1 MSDGTSV
8 NAGGRAGTRS
18 GHGSA
23 DAVDADPLFAGP
35 GEMRARCRATDWAAT
50 PLGPSAEWPPAL
62 RTAVRLMLAAPVAT
76 SLWCGPSYTLIYNDT
91 YQRILGVKHPGAL
104 GRSGAHVWDEL
115 WPALEP
121 QFAAVRTRGE
131 TVYEDESL
139 LRMERLEDG
148 GVDDAWFTYAL
159 SPLADEDG
167 ACLAVYNVAVE
178 ITEKIRT
185 REANDAMAAQLQDQ
199 QVELELSNQQLQD
212 TAAELELQA
221 EELQSQAA
229 LLEERTEE
237 SEVARRTAEYE
248 RARAAG
254 ILETMADAHFVL
266 DAEFRIVSV
275 NAAMERSVDLER
287 GELLGRTVWEAFPG
301 TLGTPFEH
309 HLRAAASEGAEAHFT
324 RDYHDVRLDLVA
336 EVDVYPAP
344 AAGVAVFW
352 RDVTARERARAAV
365 AESGERYRTLFD
377 SIDEGFCVVEMI
389 FDDMG
394 RAVDYRFVE
403 CNPAFVR
410 QTGLVDPVGRTAREL
425 VPTLE
430 EHWFETYGRV
440 AVTGEATRFENGS
453 EPMGRWFSVFAF
465 RAGAPE
471 ERRVAVLFTD
481 VTATQQAYREH
492 ARLLAEL
499 TAQRERLH
507 ALILHMPAPLAL
519 LTGPEH
525 RHEIVNEAFRR
536 ISGGGRDV
544 TGLTVREA
552 FPELEGQGIYERLDG
567 VWQTGQPWSAPE
579 ALVRYN
585 RDGTGIRDTWF
596 DVRFQPVRDAEGNVA
611 GILNFGVDVSGQ
623 VLARHEVERLLEIS
637 ERARAEAEAARAEA
651 ENARA
656 EAEAANRAKSEFL
669 AVMSHELRTPLNAIG
684 GYAEL
689 LEMGIRGPVT
699 AQQSDDLR
707 RIQMSQRHLLGLINE
722 VLNYAKL
729 ETGSVHYDLAD
740 VPLCEAVAAAELLVA
755 PQARGKGL
763 ALEAGECPR
772 ELAARAD
779 AEKLRQILVNLL
791 SNAIKFTDSGGRIE
805 ITCARMDGRVAVS
818 VADTGMGIVA
828 EKLDDIFDPFVQVRS
843 DLTRPHEGTGLG
855 LAISRDLARGM
866 GGELTA
872 TSTRGVGSVFTLS
885 LPAA

>member
-1 MSDGTSV
+1 MTDGTSA
-8 NAGGRAGTRS
+8 NAGRAGT
-18 GHGSA
+18 GFGYGNA
-23 DAVDADPLFAGP
+23 DAADADPLFAGP
-35 GEMRARCRATDWAAT
+35 GEMRARCRTTDWAAT
-50 PLGPSAEWPPAL
+50 PLGPSADWPPAL

-76 SLWCGPSYTLIYNDT
+76 SLWCGPAYTLLYNDT

-104 GRSGAHVWDEL
+104 GRSGATVWDEL
-115 WPALEP
+115 WPDLEP
-121 QFAAVRTRGE
+121 QFAAVCARGE
-131 TVYEDESL
+131 AVYEDEAL
-139 LRMERLEDG
+139 LRMERLEGG

-167 ACLAVYNVAVE
+167 ACLGVYNVAVE
-178 ITEKIRT
+178 ITEKIRA
-185 REANDAMAAQLQDQ
+185 RQAHGMLAAQLQDQ

-229 LLEERTEE
+229 LLEERTQE
-237 SEVARRTAEYE
+237 SETARRIAEYE

-254 ILETMADAHFVL
+254 ILEAMADAHCVM
-266 DAEFRIVSV
+266 DAEFRFVAV
-275 NAAMERSVDLER
+275 NAAMERNVGQPR
-287 GELLGRTVWEAFPG
+287 GELLGRVLWDAFPG
-301 TLGTPFEH
+301 TVGTVFEQH
-309 HLRAAASEGAEAHFT
+309 YRAAATAGTEAHFT
-324 RDYHDVRLDLVA
+324 HDYQDARLDLVA

-344 AAGVAVFW
+344 AGGVAVFW
-352 RDVTARERARAAV
+352 RDVTARERDCAALV
-365 AESGERYRTLFD
+365 ESSERYRTLFE
-377 SIDEGFCVVEMI
+377 SIDEGFCVLEMI
-389 FDDMG
+389 FDDAG

-403 CNPAFVR
+403 ANPAFVR
-410 QTGLVDPVGRTAREL
+410 QTGLVDAVGHTAREL
-425 VPTLE
+425 IPTLE

-440 AVTGEATRFENGS
+440 ATTGEAIRFENGS
-453 EPMGRWFSVFAF
+453 EPMDRWFSVFAF
-465 RAGAPE
+465 RTGAPE
-471 ERRVAVLFTD
+471 ERRVALLFTD
-481 VTATQQAYREH
+481 VTATQRAYREH

-552 FPELEGQGIYERLDG
+552 FPELEGQGIYERFDY

-579 ALVRYN
+579 ALVRYD
-585 RDGTGIRDTWF
+585 RDGTGIQDTWF

-651 ENARA
+651 E
-656 EAEAANRAKSEFL
+656 AANRAKSEFL

-699 AQQSDDLR
+699 AQQCDDLR
-707 RIQMSQRHLLGLINE
+707 RIQTSQRHLLGLINE

-729 ETGSVHYDLAD
+729 ETGSVHYDLDD
-740 VPLCEAVAAAELLVA
+740 VPVCEAVAAAELLVS

-763 ALEAGECPR
+763 ALEVGECPR

-791 SNAIKFTDSGGRIE
+791 SNAIKFTDSGGRIG
-805 ITCARMDGRVAVS
+805 ITCERRDARVAVS
-818 VADTGMGIVA
+818 VSDTGTGIAA
-828 EKLDDIFDPFVQVRS
+828 EKLEAIFDPFVQVRS

-866 GGELTA
+866 GGELA
-872 TSTRGVGSVFTLS
+872 ASSTPGVGSVFTLT